1 VKLLLSPQLPL
12 EALILAGGGFA
23 DAGKLTTS
31 DLIYIRFGGGA
42 EPGEIRPTPDVPD
55 LIVRAEAIAKAN
67 TLNVIEP
74 YDLPVP
80 RGLQDRV
87 NEFRK
92 LDEALGLE
100 AEFDR
105 LVKRPPT
112 DLDYSEDTERKLVSV
127 AGGLSLAL
135 ARSFKV
141 IDPEVKNPSSRH
153 WEQAYALYDLVL

>member
-1 VKLLLSPQLPL
+1 MLTSTNIAKF
-12 EALILAGGGFA
+12 ERFFRLA
-23 DAGKLTTS
+23 AGLDIDKK
-31 DLIYIRFGGGA
+31 DLDRLAEFVNATIRN
-42 EPGEIRPTPDVPD
+42 

-67 TLNVIEP
+67 MRNVIEP
-74 YDLPVP
+74 YDLPV
-80 RGLQDRV
+80 REGFEDRV

-135 ARSFKV
+135 AGSFKV